1 VVVGDVG
8 RVQLRASSASGE
20 APADLEL
27 SVVNPGSARTDAAGA
42 AMTASSLGAAA
53 GTSGGSG
60 AIAAEPA
67 LFGGGTTSVTVRAA
81 AGATNPPGVRAPRP
95 RIRTRAAW
103 GANERLRSGRP
114 SYGRVRAG
122 FVHHTVNAN
131 GYRRAQVPA
140 IIRGIYAFHTQS
152 NGWSDIGYNFL
163 VDRFGRIWQ
172 GRFGDLR
179 RNVIGAHTFGYN
191 HVSFAMSAI
200 GNFETARPSA
210 PMLRAY
216 GRLMGWRLG
225 KYGINAGAMRRRLE
239 GRTFRAISGHRD
251 AGSTACPG
259 IRLYRKI
266 GTIRRLAV
274 NWQQNGTTTAPAPT
288 EPPPTEPPPTE
299 PPPEPTQPRPAEP
312 DRLRDLQADGFPDLV
327 IREKATDKLKLL
339 VGDGGPGFHPR
350 RTAAETIGSTALFT
364 VLGDVTGDGR
374 PDLLVRH
381 PTTKVAKVRPGRANG
396 RFGRAIAPTR
406 RFESANLLAGVGNMV
421 GTRRPDV
428 IARDASTGKVWIYRG
443 QADGRWG
450 RKSLLMR
457 GAGRLSL
464 LGAAG
469 DLNRDRKQDIVARD
483 GRRLMLYAGR
493 GNGRVAAPRVIARGW
508 GGKDLA
514 VVGRDV
520 TGDGAPDIVARDRST
535 RRTWIYATKDNGAVG
550 RRFGGWKT
558 WKDLNRLTGTAD
570 ITRDGTPDLLGRAK
584 SGSLVAFSSLGTRWL
599 QGPMD
604 TGRLAG
610 NANFAQVVG
619 DWNGDSFPDV
629 VTRVGGVVYLYR
641 GTAGGGL
648 QQRVRMWGNWANHT
662 NLVAPGDING
672 DGRPDLVGRIPGD
685 DGLWLFPSNG
695 AAGKSARVKLR
706 EFLFKTDLIA
716 AAGFW
721 NDDAVRDLVVR
732 RRGSKDL
739 YLVPGNN
746 DGTFRKPVL
755 LRGGRNFE
763 EYDRLVG
770 VGDFNGDRQPD
781 LLAREAG
788 AGRLWLFPG
797 TTSGLKARKY
807 IASGLDRYN
816 LIG

>member
-1 VVVGDVG
+1 MLLRFKHTVSTFSAVASVAVVVPFATAIPEASPAIDDYSPVVQGARVGALAGAATLVSPVRADPVTPRVREVAVPEVDRSGSPHLAAVSTPQPVRGFGVVGATWLGAEPGDLDLEVRTKEEGSWSAWEAVPFDAEHGPDPGSAEARAAVRTGSDPVVVGDVG

-42 AMTASSLGAAA
+42 AMTASPLGAAA

-81 AGATNPPGVRAPRP
+81 AGTANPPGVRAPRP

-210 PMLRAY
+210 RMLRAY

-288 EPPPTEPPPTE
+288 EPPPAEPPPSEPPPTE
-299 PPPEPTQPRPAEP
+299 PPLAEP
-312 DRLRDLQADGFPDLV
+312 P
-327 IREKATDKLKLL
+327 
-339 VGDGGPGFHPR
+339 
-350 RTAAETIGSTALFT
+350 
-364 VLGDVTGDGR
+364 
-374 PDLLVRH
+374 
-381 PTTKVAKVRPGRANG
+381 
-396 RFGRAIAPTR
+396 
-406 RFESANLLAGVGNMV
+406 
-421 GTRRPDV
+421 
-428 IARDASTGKVWIYRG
+428 
-443 QADGRWG
+443 
-450 RKSLLMR
+450 
-457 GAGRLSL
+457 
-464 LGAAG
+464 
-469 DLNRDRKQDIVARD
+469 
-483 GRRLMLYAGR
+483 
-493 GNGRVAAPRVIARGW
+493 
-508 GGKDLA
+508 
-514 VVGRDV
+514 
-520 TGDGAPDIVARDRST
+520 
-535 RRTWIYATKDNGAVG
+535 
-550 RRFGGWKT
+550 
-558 WKDLNRLTGTAD
+558 LT
-570 ITRDGTPDLLGRAK
+570 
-584 SGSLVAFSSLGTRWL
+584 
-599 QGPMD
+599 
-604 TGRLAG
+604 
-610 NANFAQVVG
+610 
-619 DWNGDSFPDV
+619 
-629 VTRVGGVVYLYR
+629 
-641 GTAGGGL
+641 
-648 QQRVRMWGNWANHT
+648 
-662 NLVAPGDING
+662 
-672 DGRPDLVGRIPGD
+672 
-685 DGLWLFPSNG
+685 
-695 AAGKSARVKLR
+695 
-706 EFLFKTDLIA
+706 
-716 AAGFW
+716 
-721 NDDAVRDLVVR
+721 
-732 RRGSKDL
+732 
-739 YLVPGNN
+739 
-746 DGTFRKPVL
+746 
-755 LRGGRNFE
+755 
-763 EYDRLVG
+763 
-770 VGDFNGDRQPD
+770 
-781 LLAREAG
+781 
-788 AGRLWLFPG
+788 
-797 TTSGLKARKY
+797 
-807 IASGLDRYN
+807 
-816 LIG
+816 